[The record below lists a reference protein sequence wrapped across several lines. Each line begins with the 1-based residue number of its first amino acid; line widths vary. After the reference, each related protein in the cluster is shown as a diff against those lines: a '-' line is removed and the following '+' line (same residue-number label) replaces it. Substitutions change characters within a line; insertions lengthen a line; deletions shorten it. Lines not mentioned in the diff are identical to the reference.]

1 MNPLLIFQFSLTV
14 TDFPDLSAFA
24 SSGEWIGIST
34 DRRPGWSSWT
44 WLISKGSQDM
54 PMETWDVQPWNNMDQ
69 QPGIFCTTDAKKKT
83 CKKTTKKPAAYQAS
97 SSTKGS
103 FLGLTSICSKP
114 TWEGFF
120 SLWVSCGTQR
130 SDALVGTSRNACRKA
145 GWWNCSAVLL
155 TATIVLK
162 LSS

>member
-1 MNPLLIFQFSLTV
+1 MNPLLIFPYTHLR
-14 TDFPDLSAFA
+14 FPRLVGLCFFGRMDRNLY
-24 SSGEWIGIST
+24 WST
-34 DRRPGWSSWT
+34 T
-44 WLISKGSQDM
+44 WLIQLDLVDFHGQDM

-69 QPGIFCTTDAKKKT
+69 QPGIFVPLMQRKKPAKKQ
-83 CKKTTKKPAAYQAS
+83 KKKKPAAYQAS

-120 SLWVSCGTQR
+120 SQSVESAVELNGVM
-130 SDALVGTSRNACRKA
+130 ALVGTSRNTCFRLDD
-145 GWWNCSAVLL
+145 G
-155 TATIVLK
+155 IVV